1 MYTIGT
7 FIACIMFLQK
17 YGQLPYKI
25 SGATFQV
32 YDGLDLGERW
42 GKRLR
47 FGVDLEHQY
56 LDKIQTHVI
65 KFEEREFGKFTVGV
79 YSKKYNDIQYN
90 LAVRFSLNDPIKRL
104 IEEFPGNRYI
114 EQFVES
120 LTNSKPTP

>member
-17 YGQLPYKI
+17 YGRLPWKI
-25 SGATFQV
+25 KGAYFQV

-47 FGVDLEHQY
+47 FGVDLEGQY
-56 LDKIQTHVI
+56 RDKILTHAI

-79 YSKKYNDIQYN
+79 YSKETDSIQYN
-90 LAVRFSLNDPIKRL
+90 LDARFALSDPIEKL
-104 IEEFPGNRYI
+104 VEKFPDNHYI
-114 EQFVES
+114 EQFVDC
-120 LTNSKPTP
+120 LTNSTPEA